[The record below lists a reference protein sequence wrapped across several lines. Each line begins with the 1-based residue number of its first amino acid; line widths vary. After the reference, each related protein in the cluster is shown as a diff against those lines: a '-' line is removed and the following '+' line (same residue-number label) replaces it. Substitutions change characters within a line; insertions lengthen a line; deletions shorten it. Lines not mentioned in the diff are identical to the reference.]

1 MRILVI
7 GDCHFKHNN
16 EIETNLM
23 CDRIYEVVLSQ
34 NPDMIV
40 VLGDTLDT
48 HSHIDMNPFNR
59 ALKFLYTLSQ
69 MNNNLYILI
78 GNHDRPSNTD
88 FLSENSPFNA
98 CKMWKNTTIVD
109 KVKIFENFDNSSD
122 ILTKTHKNPKI
133 VFVPYVPNGRFM
145 EALGTEGIT
154 PENIQEC
161 DLIFAHQEFK
171 GCKMGAII
179 SVHGDEWPA
188 DYPMVIS
195 GHIHDN
201 AETQNNLLYPGT
213 PIQLGYGVPPS
224 KGVMLVNLETS
235 VKSDVFNNSV
245 TDVSLKTDAPDNSQ
259 KSKTKISYEYFDLK
273 LPKKMIVHIS
283 PEELS
288 TYQIPDNCFVK
299 LVCKGDSKSIR
310 EITKLESVKDM
321 LKNPRIKLSI
331 QEDKSKVNINGVTVD
346 VGIGSKVDT
355 IPFQKRLF
363 GMFKTQNDEIKNLFT
378 SMFGVIEE

>member
-1 MRILVI
+1 MKILVI

-109 KVKIFENFDNSSD
+109 KVKIFNHLSLNTNGLDSKG
-122 ILTKTHKNPKI
+122 LKI

-145 EALGTEGIT
+145 DALGTEGIT
-154 PENIQEC
+154 SENIQEC
-161 DLIFAHQEFK
+161 SLIFAHQEFK

-179 SVHGDEWPA
+179 SVNGDEWPV

-224 KGVMLVNLETS
+224 KGVMIVDLSKNEDSKVN
-235 VKSDVFNNSV
+235 
-245 TDVSLKTDAPDNSQ
+245 
-259 KSKTKISYEYFDLK
+259 ISYGYFDLK

-283 PEELS
+283 PDELA
-288 TYQIPDNCFVK
+288 TYQVPDNCFVK
-299 LVCKGDSKSIR
+299 LVCKGDSKAIR
-310 EITKLESVKDM
+310 EITKLESVKEM
-321 LKNPRIKLSI
+321 LTNPRIKLSI
-331 QEDKSKVNINGVTVD
+331 QEDKSKVNINGVNID
-346 VGIGSKVDT
+346 VSIGNKVDT

-363 GMFKTQNDEIKNLFT
+363 NMFKTQNDEIKNLFT
-378 SMFGVIEE
+378 TMFGKIDE